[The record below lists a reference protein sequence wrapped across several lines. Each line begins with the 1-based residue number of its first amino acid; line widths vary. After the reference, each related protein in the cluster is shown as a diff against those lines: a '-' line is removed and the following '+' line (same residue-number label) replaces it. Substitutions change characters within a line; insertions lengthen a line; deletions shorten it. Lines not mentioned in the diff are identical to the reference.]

1 MNMFGTA
8 QTTVVAARTRTSP
21 VRQRTDDPPSAD
33 YNRCFSLMHRKHNMR
48 HHTRRHARHP
58 LTTLSTLTLAALG
71 ALAGTSALAQTMARD
86 DSYFYGGLSVGQSR
100 AKADEARIAASQLG
114 AGLAISSLASDEKD
128 TAFRVFGGYQIN
140 RYLGMELGFFDLGK
154 LGVSATTLPA
164 GSLDGQ
170 LKAQGG
176 NLDLVGTMP
185 VTERLSVLG
194 RVGAHYTRT
203 RASFSGTGA
212 VTPLNPRPSNRETNV
227 KLGLGLQY
235 AFTPSVLLRG
245 EMERYQVNDAV
256 GHRGGVN
263 VVSVG
268 LVFPFGRAPEVMQRA
283 PVATYV
289 PPAPPPA
296 PPPPPERVVPPVVVA
311 APVAPPPAPPPP
323 RQRVSFTAESLF
335 NFDQSNVLPVGR
347 AALDKFA
354 ADLSGTQYET
364 ISVEGHTD
372 RLGTP
377 AYNQKLSMERADAVK
392 AHLVTTGRIDPTKIT
407 ATGKGESAPLTKPED
422 CKGVRETAALV
433 TCLQPDRRVE
443 IEVVGTR

>member
-1 MNMFGTA
+1 M
-8 QTTVVAARTRTSP
+8 
-21 VRQRTDDPPSAD
+21 
-33 YNRCFSLMHRKHNMR
+33 
-48 HHTRRHARHP
+48 
-58 LTTLSTLTLAALG
+58 
-71 ALAGTSALAQTMARD
+71 
-86 DSYFYGGLSVGQSR
+86 
-100 AKADEARIAASQLG
+100 
-114 AGLAISSLASDEKD
+114 
-128 TAFRVFGGYQIN
+128 FGGYQIN
-140 RYLGMELGFFDLGK
+140 RILGVELGFFDLGK

-203 RASFSGTGA
+203 RASFTGTGA
-212 VTPLNPRPSNRETNV
+212 VTPLSPTPSERETNV

-289 PPAPPPA
+289 
-296 PPPPPERVVPPVVVA
+296 
-311 APVAPPPAPPPP
+311 
-323 RQRVSFTAESLF
+323 
-335 NFDQSNVLPVGR
+335 LPDGR

-354 ADLSGTQYET
+354 NDLNGTQYET

-392 AHLVTTGRIDPTKIT
+392 AHLVTTGRIDPARIS
-407 ATGKGESAPLTKPED
+407 ATGKGETAPVTQPDD
-422 CKGVRETAALV
+422 CKGTRANAALV
-433 TCLQPDRRVE
+433 ACLRPDRRVE

>member
-8 QTTVVAARTRTSP
+8 QTTVVAVRTRISP

-71 ALAGTSALAQTMARD
+71 ALAGTSALAQTMTRD

-194 RVGAHYTRT
+194 RVGVHYTRT

-212 VTPLNPRPSNRETNV
+212 VTPLNPTPSNRETNV

-268 LVFPFGRAPEVMQRA
+268 LVFPFGRSPEVMQRA

-335 NFDQSNVLPVGR
+335 NFDQSNVLPDGR

-354 ADLSGTQYET
+354 NDLNGTQYET

-392 AHLVTTGRIDPTKIT
+392 AHLVTTGRIDPARIS
-407 ATGKGESAPLTKPED
+407 ATGKGETAPITKPDD
-422 CKGVRETAALV
+422 CKGTRANAALV
-433 TCLQPDRRVE
+433 ACLRPDRRVE